1 MTPDRT
7 GAGVAGRLSGRGPIS
22 LLIDP
27 VAATLTI
34 ERLLNLEADLRRLN
48 LTGRAITAAKN

>member
-1 MTPDRT
+1 MTREME
-7 GAGVAGRLSGRGPIS
+7 GAGVAPGLWGRGPIS